1 MRNEKVSTAGGNG
14 PEGFVR
20 YLSKFIVGF
29 LAVSIPLFALVALF
43 LRISPARLTQPFL
56 LLLATAFLVR
66 ILVYF
71 AGKNRQRPIVFSLFL
86 SLGVGIYLLVFQ
98 LVVIHFGTEF
108 GLIGEEF
115 RGTWFPVALVV
126 SVIVPAIIFF
136 RSKQKTEARLRK
148 APD

>member
-1 MRNEKVSTAGGNG
+1 MANWR
-14 PEGFVR
+14 EGFVR
-20 YLSKFIVGF
+20 YLSKFMVGF
-29 LAVSIPLFALVALF
+29 LALAIPLFALAALL

-56 LLLATAFLVR
+56 LISATAFLVG